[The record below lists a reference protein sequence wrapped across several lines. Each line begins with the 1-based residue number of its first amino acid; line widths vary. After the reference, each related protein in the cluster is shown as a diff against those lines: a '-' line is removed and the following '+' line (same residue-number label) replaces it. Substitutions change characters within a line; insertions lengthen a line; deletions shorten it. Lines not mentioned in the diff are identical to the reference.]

1 MRSEM
6 VPWVKGLVVVAGAG
20 LVLTGA
26 AWAGGGGE
34 HGGMDPAKIS
44 DFIWR
49 SVNFLVFA
57 AILIKL
63 AVKPIKQF
71 FASRS
76 EGIAQTLE
84 ELEAKKAAAA
94 QALAEAEAKLAAV
107 AAEREKIISQFIAEG
122 EAEKAKILEKAE
134 MVAAR
139 LKEMAAITI
148 EQETKKAA
156 QQLKQ
161 EVAAQATQLAEDLL
175 KKQITFADHKQLV
188 EEYLQKVVEKH

>member
-1 MRSEM
+1 MRM
-6 VPWVKGLVVVAGAG
+6 VQLRWVEGALLGLGAG
-20 LVLTGA
+20 LTLTGA
-26 AWAGGGGE
+26 AWASGGG
-34 HGGMDPAKIS
+34 HGGMDPAKVS

-63 AVKPIKQF
+63 AVKPAKQF
-71 FASRS
+71 FAGRS
-76 EGIAQTLE
+76 QEIADTLQD
-84 ELEAKKAAAA
+84 LEAKKAAAA
-94 QALAEAEAKLAAV
+94 AALKEAEAKLAAV
-107 AAEREKIISQFIAEG
+107 GAERDKIISQFMAEG

-139 LKEMAAITI
+139 LKEMAALTI

-161 EVAAQATQLAEDLL
+161 EVAAQATQLAEELL